1 MGGDYLDK
9 EGILKKFFNLG
20 MEIIRLKPDG
30 KNPAEKW
37 KEPRK
42 RSLDEVKGLLKYGA
56 NFGGV
61 CGDRSGGIVVIDLD
75 QPELYHKYFSKVK
88 TLVVKTPKKGYH
100 LYLKTPKDQETIH
113 SYLFKPLDI
122 QGNKAYV
129 VIPPSSINGKEYEI
143 IKDEPL
149 IDVKDPV
156 AFVDAHLKDITF
168 KKTVDC
174 RDLAKKELG
183 PPENDFGQYTQYL
196 CPFHTDSDTPS
207 LTVYQDGFKCFGC
220 QWSGSAQ
227 DFLLKIGKKSD
238 EVFDYLDKHGV
249 DLSEDEI
256 KLQTKRQKQ
265 LQMLCGLIKNKYPLV
280 TDVTTHKHYVYFPP
294 KNVWMEINN
303 DGFFKQ
309 LVYEETGHP
318 ILDDE
323 LDILVQYIFNPQK
336 EDSDWVGFD
345 NGMVN
350 VETGEFLP
358 PTESIFT
365 TTHLNFKYNPD
376 AYSELYEQV
385 LKDILC
391 DDVDGCEKYH
401 FFFEMVGY
409 FFTGHNFHNKMFFIT
424 GSGAN
429 GKSTLMLLIR
439 RIFSNYTCSQQL
451 QNLHKDFGLQPLIG
465 KKINIVY
472 DLSNKALTDIGTL
485 KAITGEDEVTINIKN
500 KPQISLK
507 LPTKIVATGNVLP
520 KVDEETYAFYRRVV
534 HLELKNTFKNP
545 NTNLHRELM
554 DDTNGLEWLIYKSI
568 QSYMKVKEN
577 GWSIKEDIENVTES
591 YKKLSDPLNWVAS
604 KLFEPGDDDD
614 FITSDN
620 VYEAMRS
627 ELEKNEMVI
636 PQRNRK
642 YYEYI
647 REIGGESVRKRI
659 EDKQKRVWVGV
670 RFKLPDELVELK
682 GWV

>member
-1 MGGDYLDK
+1 MD
-9 EGILKKFFNLG
+9 
-20 MEIIRLKPDG
+20 IIRLRKDD
-30 KNPAEKW
+30 KRPAEKW
-37 KEPRK
+37 SDSKKHPIDVLESYLRY
-42 RSLDEVKGLLKYGA
+42 DN
-56 NFGGV
+56 NFGAAL
-61 CGDRSGGIVVIDLD
+61 GDRSNGIVVIDLD
-75 QPELYHKYFSKVK
+75 QPELYHRYFSKVK

-100 LYLKTPKDQETIH
+100 LYLRTTKEQETIH
-113 SYLFKPLDI
+113 SYLFKPIDI
-122 QGNKAYV
+122 QANKAYV
-129 VIPPSSINGKEYEI
+129 VIPPSSIGGKTYEV
-143 IKDEPL
+143 IKDDPILE
-149 IDVKDPV
+149 VKDPIG
-156 AFVDAHLKDITF
+156 FVDAHLQEISF

-174 RDLAKKELG
+174 RDLARKELG
-183 PPENDFGQYTQYL
+183 EPENDFGSYTQYL
-196 CPFHTDSDTPS
+196 CPFHKDSDTPS
-207 LTVYQDGFKCFGC
+207 LTVYEDGFKCFGC
-220 QWSGSAQ
+220 QWNGSAQ
-227 DFLLKIGKKSD
+227 DFLLKIGKKGE
-238 EVFDYLDKHGV
+238 EVFDYLDKHGI
-249 DLSEDEI
+249 DLTEDEI

-265 LQMLCGLIKNKYPLV
+265 LQMLCGMIKSKYPLV
-280 TDVTTHKHYVYFPP
+280 TDVTTHKNYVYFPP
-294 KNVWMEINN
+294 KNVWMEICP

-323 LDILVQYIFNPQK
+323 LDVLVQYIFNPQK
-336 EDSDWVGFD
+336 EETDWVSFN
-345 NGMVN
+345 NGLVN

-358 PTESIFT
+358 PTDKIFT
-365 TTHLNFKYNPD
+365 TTHMGYNYNTD
-376 AYSELYEQV
+376 SYSELYDET
-385 LKDILC
+385 LKEILC
-391 DDVDGCEKYH
+391 DEEEGCSKYH

-439 RIFSNYTCSQQL
+439 KIFEGYTCSQQL
-451 QNLHKDFGLQPLIG
+451 QNLHKDFGLQPLIN

-507 LPTKIVATGNVLP
+507 LPTKIVATGNLLP
-520 KVDEETYAFYRRVV
+520 RVDEETYAFYRRVV

-554 DDTNGLEWLIYKSI
+554 NDIKGIEWLIHKSI
-568 QSYMKVKEN
+568 SAYQKVKKE

-614 FITSDN
+614 FITSDG

-627 ELEKNEMVI
+627 ELEKNEMII

-647 REIGGESVRKRI
+647 REIGGESIRKRI
-659 EDKQKRVWVGV
+659 EDKQKRVWIGV

-682 GWV
+682 GWM